1 MSPAGPPVR
10 RLPVAGDPS
19 VDPPVNPLP
28 RPAEAGERADVTVL
42 LQAWRGGDRA
52 AFDRLVP
59 LVYDELRRLARA
71 QIQRDAGQWT
81 LQATA
86 LVHEAYFRL
95 AGADVSWESRGH
107 FFAIAARV
115 MRQVLVDEARRRQA
129 EKRGGGVRP
138 MEWEPSDLGA
148 SASAQGGGPTED
160 AEAELLAL
168 DQALLRLAEVDARR
182 AQVVELRYFAG
193 MTIDETCGHL
203 GLSHATVERDLK
215 LARTWLACE
224 LRRGA

>member
-1 MSPAGPPVR
+1 MHRPFDS
-10 RLPVAGDPS
+10 S
-19 VDPPVNPLP
+19 VEATP
-28 RPAEAGERADVTVL
+28 RPAGAEVTVL
-42 LQAWRGGDRA
+42 LQAWQQGDRA

-59 LVYDELRRLARA
+59 LVYDELRSLARA
-71 QIQRDAGQWT
+71 QLRRDAGQWT

-95 AGADVSWESRGH
+95 AGAEIHWEGRSH

-138 MEWEPSDLGA
+138 LELIAGA
-148 SASAQGGGPTED
+148 AVEEAAKG
-160 AEAELLAL
+160 AEAEEDLLAL
-168 DQALLRLAEVDARR
+168 DAALVRLAELDSRR

-193 MTIDETCGHL
+193 MTIEETGRHL

-215 LARTWLACE
+215 LARAWLARQ
-224 LRRGA
+224 LRRSA

>member
-1 MSPAGPPVR
+1 MHRPFDS
-10 RLPVAGDPS
+10 S
-19 VDPPVNPLP
+19 VEATP
-28 RPAEAGERADVTVL
+28 RPAGAEVTVL
-42 LQAWRGGDRA
+42 LQAWQQGDRA

-59 LVYDELRRLARA
+59 LVYDELRSLARA
-71 QIQRDAGQWT
+71 QLRRDAGQWT

-95 AGADVSWESRGH
+95 AGAEIDWEGRSH

-138 MEWEPSDLGA
+138 LELIAGA
-148 SASAQGGGPTED
+148 AVEEAAKG
-160 AEAELLAL
+160 AEAEEDLLAL
-168 DQALLRLAEVDARR
+168 DAALVRLAQLDSRR

-193 MTIDETCGHL
+193 MTIEETGRHL

-215 LARTWLACE
+215 LARAWLARQ
-224 LRRGA
+224 LRRNA

>member
-1 MSPAGPPVR
+1 MHRPFDS
-10 RLPVAGDPS
+10 S
-19 VDPPVNPLP
+19 VEATP
-28 RPAEAGERADVTVL
+28 RPAGAEVTVL
-42 LQAWRGGDRA
+42 LQAWQQGDRA

-59 LVYDELRRLARA
+59 LVYDELRSLARA
-71 QIQRDAGQWT
+71 QLRRDAGQWT

-95 AGADVSWESRGH
+95 AGAEIHWEGRSH

-138 MEWEPSDLGA
+138 LELIAGA
-148 SASAQGGGPTED
+148 AVEEAAKG
-160 AEAELLAL
+160 AEAEEDLLAL
-168 DQALLRLAEVDARR
+168 DAALVRLAELDSRR

-193 MTIDETCGHL
+193 MTIEETGRHL

-215 LARTWLACE
+215 LARAWLARQ
-224 LRRGA
+224 LRRNA

>member
-1 MSPAGPPVR
+1 MSLSGEPVR
-10 RLPVAGDPS
+10 LRPADGEPS
-19 VDPPVNPLP
+19 VEGEP
-28 RPAEAGERADVTVL
+28 RLSGPEVTL
-42 LQAWRGGDRA
+42 LLHAWQQGDRA

-59 LVYDELRRLARA
+59 LVYDELRSLARA
-71 QIQRDAGQWT
+71 QLRRDAGQWT

-95 AGADVSWESRGH
+95 AGADVPWEGRGH

-138 MEWEPSDLGA
+138 LELDSGA
-148 SASAQGGGPTED
+148 AVGDVREGAG
-160 AEAELLAL
+160 AEADLLAL
-168 DQALLRLAEVDARR
+168 DQALVRLAALDTRR

-193 MTIDETCGHL
+193 MTIEETGRHL

-215 LARTWLACE
+215 LARAWLSRQ
-224 LRRGA
+224 LRRDA

>member
-1 MSPAGPPVR
+1 MR
-10 RLPVAGDPS
+10 RPHDSS
-19 VDPPVNPLP
+19 VEAAP
-28 RPAEAGERADVTVL
+28 RPAGAEVTVL
-42 LQAWRGGDRA
+42 LEAWQQGDRA

-59 LVYDELRRLARA
+59 LVYDELRSLARA
-71 QIQRDAGQWT
+71 QLLRDAGQWT

-95 AGADVSWESRGH
+95 AGAEIRWEGRSH

-138 MEWEPSDLGA
+138 LELIAGAAVEDPLG
-148 SASAQGGGPTED
+148 G
-160 AEAELLAL
+160 AEAEEDFLAL
-168 DQALLRLAEVDARR
+168 DSALVRLGALDSRR

-193 MTIDETCGHL
+193 MTIEETGRHL

-215 LARTWLACE
+215 LARAWLARQ
-224 LRRGA
+224 LRRSA